1 MKSLL
6 ATPVL
11 VLNRLWQPV
20 NTCSAR
26 RAVSLLFLGHAHVV
40 RSDESSNFFTYD
52 MDSWMEYSSE
62 EGEPSNDDRTMVHSV
77 RLSLEVPRIIVL
89 CIYDRLPKK
98 EVKFTR
104 QNIFHRDKFTCQ
116 YCGVGFDPKN
126 LNLDHVVPRDKG
138 GKTSWENLVTSC
150 IACNSRK
157 ANKMPEEAR
166 MFPLNKPHAPRWRPF
181 FTSVRESAYHE
192 SWRHFLDLSS
202 SQVQM
207 SA

>member
-1 MKSLL
+1 M
-6 ATPVL
+6 L

-20 NTCSAR
+20 NTCPAK
-26 RAVSLLFLGHAHVV
+26 RAVSLLFLGHAQVV
-40 RSDESSNFFTYD
+40 RTDEENNFYTHDF
-52 MDSWMEYSSE
+52 DSWLDYSCNGGANGPE
-62 EGEPSNDDRTMVHSV
+62 HDFLHSIK
-77 RLSLEVPRIIVL
+77 LSLRLPRIIVL
-89 CIYDRLPKK
+89 SIYDRLPKK

-104 QNIFHRDKFTCQ
+104 HNIFQRDNYTCQ
-116 YCGVGFDPKN
+116 YCGIVFDTKA
-126 LNLDHVVPRDKG
+126 LNLDHVIPRDKG

-166 MFPLNKPHAPRWRPF
+166 MFPMREPVAPRWRPF
-181 FTSVRESAYHE
+181 FASVRETACHD

-202 SQVQM
+202 SQVEM